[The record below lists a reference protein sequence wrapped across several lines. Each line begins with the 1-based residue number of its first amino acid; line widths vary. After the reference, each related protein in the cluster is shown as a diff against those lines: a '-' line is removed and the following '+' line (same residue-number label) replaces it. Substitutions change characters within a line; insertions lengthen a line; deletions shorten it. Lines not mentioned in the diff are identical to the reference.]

1 MCILGL
7 TDLYPLFITLVVLA
21 LWLRGRIKAISLG
34 LHLGKNSCLVLNYS
48 VIFEFTR
55 NSLEVQWFQLWVFT
69 APRAWVQSLVG
80 KLKPHKLCS
89 EARNKE
95 RIDIPNFK
103 ISCFFNVTSLWLT
116 ANACYYCWKWST
128 KKEIFGENDWG
139 AINVCEYMQ
148 QLPYFTFKKGIKI
161 EEERNKRALFPFQ
174 SVYIHW
180 AI

>member
-1 MCILGL
+1 M
-7 TDLYPLFITLVVLA
+7 LA
-21 LWLRGRIKAISLG
+21 LWLRGRIKANSLG

-55 NSLEVQWFQLWVFT
+55 NFLEVQGFRLWVFT
-69 APRAWVQSLVG
+69 AQRAWVQSLVG

-89 EARNKE
+89 EPKNKE
-95 RIDIPNFK
+95 LTYLILK
-103 ISCFFNVTSLWLT
+103 YLAFFNVTFLWLT

-128 KKEIFGENDWG
+128 TKEIFGENDWG

-148 QLPYFTFKKGIKI
+148 QLLYFTFKKGIKI
-161 EEERNKRALFPFQ
+161 EERNKRALF
-174 SVYIHW
+174 W

>member
-103 ISCFFNVTSLWLT
+103 ISWFLMSLPFDWQQMPVII
-116 ANACYYCWKWST
+116 AGNDQQQ
-128 KKEIFGENDWG
+128 KKYWG
-139 AINVCEYMQ
+139 RMTEEPLMCMSICSS
-148 QLPYFTFKKGIKI
+148 YFISHLRK
-161 EEERNKRALFPFQ
+161 E
-174 SVYIHW
+174 
-180 AI
+180 